1 MLKTYNKPQM
11 YRSRTDSLGLLN
23 VTKSFQTYVFFEMLE
38 HVKPIAMVMH
48 FAKSYQLC
56 RVSACAM

>member
-11 YRSRTDSLGLLN
+11 YRPCTNLLGLLK
-23 VTKSFQTYVFFEMLE
+23 VTKSFQTNVFFEMLE

-48 FAKSYQLC
+48 FAKSY
-56 RVSACAM
+56 